1 VIVVLFS
8 TRSAADEPKEEH
20 AERSARMH
28 EIVEA
33 MPGFVSY
40 KEYVSDDG
48 ERVAMVRFESEEA
61 LHEWGTHPEHREAQ
75 RRGREAYF
83 DRYWIQVCRTIRER
97 RWVRGEGFEGDLA
110 SFFRQPAPA

>member
-1 VIVVLFS
+1 MIVVLFS
-8 TRSAADEPKEEH
+8 TKSSPDEPKLEH
-20 AERSARMH
+20 QERSVRMH

-40 KEYVSDDG
+40 KEYVAEDG
-48 ERVAMVRFESEEA
+48 ERLILARFESEEA

-83 DRYWIQVCRTIRER
+83 DQYWIQVCRTIRER
-97 RWVRGEGFEGDLA
+97 RWVRGEGFDGDLA
-110 SFFRQPAPA
+110 TFFRQPAPA